1 MIKSTDR
8 VIVRLDEHGD
18 AWCWPHH
25 IEGWAHQRIKRLPH
39 KSRQWDQRWRA
50 WRVDADRVKNL
61 LRGLRQEL
69 GERLT
74 VSGPHQC
81 LFETLRE
88 AWLGQ
93 LDEETRRVVEESLR
107 WSAPW
112 RFVAPKLGLSASR
125 FGTLLDLAHR
135 ELWNVQLPTPDEEES

>member
-1 MIKSTDR
+1 MT
-8 VIVRLDEHGD
+8 
-18 AWCWPHH
+18 
-25 IEGWAHQRIKRLPH
+25 IEVMNLKYVLCPLCRTECTGCCD
-39 KSRQWDQRWRA
+39 WDL
-50 WRVDADRVKNL
+50 V
-61 LRGLRQEL
+61 QEL